1 MSDAPAAD
9 AAPAPAEGQAPA
21 AAAPAEGQAP
31 AAVAPAAEGQTP
43 EGQSPAGDQPKAEGD
58 APKAEGE
65 GDKGDAPKAEG
76 PPEEYADFSA
86 PEGVELD
93 AAVLGDFRTV
103 ARELGLSQ
111 EAAQR
116 VVDLGSQLSAKAAE
130 LQASQFEAWKQE
142 CVQLLAKDP
151 ELGGAN
157 LTKTQADMARGRD
170 QFGSP
175 AFVQL
180 LDDFGLSNHP
190 EVVRFLAKVGK
201 EVADDTAVNTGGDIS
216 PAQTAAQRLFG

>member
-1 MSDAPAAD
+1 MSVETSADAAPAPAEGQ

-21 AAAPAEGQAP
+21 AAAPAEGQ
-31 AAVAPAAEGQTP
+31 TP
-43 EGQSPAGDQPKAEGD
+43 EGQAPAGEQPATEGEQPKAEGD
-58 APKAEGE
+58 KAEGE
-65 GDKGDAPKAEG
+65 QPKAEG
-76 PPEEYADFSA
+76 PPEEYADFST
-86 PEGVELD
+86 PEGIELD
-93 AAVLGDFRTV
+93 AAVLGDFRAV

-116 VVDLGSQLSAKAAE
+116 VVDLGSQLTAKAAE
-130 LQASQFEAWKQE
+130 QQASQFEAWKQE

-157 LTKTQADMARGRD
+157 LTRTQADMARGRD

-201 EVADDTAVNTGGDIS
+201 EVADDNVVNAGGDNT

>member
-1 MSDAPAAD
+1 MSVETSADAAPAPAEGQ

-21 AAAPAEGQAP
+21 AAAPAEGQT
-31 AAVAPAAEGQTP
+31 AEGQA
-43 EGQSPAGDQPKAEGD
+43 PAGEQPAT
-58 APKAEGE
+58 EGE
-65 GDKGDAPKAEG
+65 QPKAEG
-76 PPEEYADFSA
+76 PPEEYADFST
-86 PEGVELD
+86 PEGIELD
-93 AAVLGDFRTV
+93 AAVLGDFRAV

-116 VVDLGSQLSAKAAE
+116 VVDLGSQLTAKAAE
-130 LQASQFEAWKQE
+130 QQASQFEAWKQE

-157 LTKTQADMARGRD
+157 LTRTQADMARGRD

-201 EVADDTAVNTGGDIS
+201 EVADDNVVNAGGDNT